1 MDDVVSKK
9 YSKVEDFLD
18 DDDFVRYASEAS
30 AAEESFWHG
39 LLSENPNLYSVFKE
53 AKSVI
58 EEPDMGGFTQ
68 LDSEMLKQRI
78 WATFSL

>member
-18 DDDFVRYASEAS
+18 NDDFVRYSSEAS
-30 AAEESFWHG
+30 VAEDSFWHR
-39 LLSENPNLYSVFKE
+39 LLNENPNLYSVFKE

-78 WATFSL
+78 WATLSL